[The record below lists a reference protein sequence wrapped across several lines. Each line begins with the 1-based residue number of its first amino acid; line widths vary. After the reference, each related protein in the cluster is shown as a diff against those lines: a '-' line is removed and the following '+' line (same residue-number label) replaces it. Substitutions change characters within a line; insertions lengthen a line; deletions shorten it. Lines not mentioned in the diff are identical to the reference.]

1 MSDSN
6 TSRNLMIEGD
16 YRLQIIKFAIPLFI
30 GHLFQQLY
38 NTADSLIVGNYLGPN
53 ALAAVSSTGSLIY
66 LLIGFFMGF
75 SIGAGI
81 VIARYVGAKD
91 KIQTSNAVH
100 TTIAMG
106 LSFSIIMTI
115 IGVTMSPYLLVWLNT
130 PIEVLG
136 EATTYLRIYFSGSM
150 TLIMYNTFVGIL
162 QASGDSKHPLY
173 YLVISSIINIILD
186 ILFIGVF
193 HMGVEGAAIAT
204 VISQCISAGLALL
217 KLLTTNDDIRVS
229 LSKIRFHKKVFK
241 MIIRYGLPTALQ
253 ACVIDFANLLI
264 QSYINTFGNLA
275 MAGVG
280 ASNKVEGFSF
290 LPVTAFSMAISTFIS
305 QNVGANKMDRVK
317 SGIKFGILASIICI
331 EAIGLIYYLLAPG
344 IISLFNSDPIVID
357 YGSTRARICSPFYFL
372 MGFSHISSAIMRGI
386 GKPAVP
392 MFVMLFCWC
401 AVRVFVLLTIGQ
413 VYHVIKLAFW
423 IYPITWFLSATVY
436 ALYMKH
442 LHIFEKERRVI

>member
-91 KIQTSNAVH
+91 KIQTSNSVH

-106 LSFSIIMTI
+106 LSFSILMTI
-115 IGVTMSPYLLVWLNT
+115 IGVTLSPYILIWLNT
-130 PIEVLG
+130 PTEVLG

-186 ILFIGVF
+186 VLFIGIF

-204 VISQCISAGLALL
+204 VISQFVSASLALFRLL
-217 KLLTTNDDIRVS
+217 KTTEDIHVS

-305 QNVGANKMDRVK
+305 QNVGANKMDRVN

-344 IISLFNSDPIVID
+344 IISLFNSDSVVIN

-386 GKPAVP
+386 GKPNLP

-413 VYHVIKLAFW
+413 VYHIIQLAFW
-423 IYPITWFLSATVY
+423 IYPITWFLSAFVY
-436 ALYMKH
+436 AIYMKH
-442 LHIFEKERRVI
+442 LNIFEKERSVI